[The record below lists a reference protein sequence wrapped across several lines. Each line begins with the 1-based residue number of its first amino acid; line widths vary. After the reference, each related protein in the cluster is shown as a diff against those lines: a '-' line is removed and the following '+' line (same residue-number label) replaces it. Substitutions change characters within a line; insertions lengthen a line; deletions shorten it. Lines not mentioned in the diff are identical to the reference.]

1 MRSAILT
8 MLLLTAVCFAD
19 YGVVGFSLSFK
30 NDSTVAEIIT
40 DGPTD
45 IKTINLT
52 NPDRLI
58 IDLIGGVHRLK
69 TSDLPALPKSIVV
82 EMRSAQYQAKP
93 TPITRIVLV
102 LAEPISDTRIENGP
116 RGGKV
121 MIPSARY
128 PSFSH
133 WSVGRDTP
141 GAVPPSEKPVAKP
154 SEPTPDRTLESIEAR
169 AETVATQ
176 TKPQSD
182 SVLTELKHIDAKG
195 REMTFVRP
203 IVSYMGKEFRDPFI
217 VAEPRKEREFGA
229 EAVPD
234 VDDLTLVGV
243 VKSDN
248 GNYLAILQDRNSW
261 GYILG
266 VGDTVSD
273 GKVSAV
279 TDSTVRF
286 DVEEFGVIRPVSLE
300 LIKEN

>member
-8 MLLLTAVCFAD
+8 ILFLTAVCFAD
-19 YGVVGFSLSFK
+19 YGVIGFSLSFK
-30 NDSTVAEIIT
+30 NDSTVAEVIT

-45 IKTINLT
+45 IKTINLI

-102 LAEPISDTRIENGP
+102 LAEPIAASRIENGP

-121 MIPSARY
+121 VIPSAGY
-128 PSFSH
+128 PTFSH

-141 GAVPPSEKPVAKP
+141 GAVPPSEKPISTTP
-154 SEPTPDRTLESIEAR
+154 EPTPEKTVEAIEAR
-169 AETVATQ
+169 AETLATQ
-176 TKPQSD
+176 TEAKSD
-182 SVLTELKHIDAKG
+182 SVLTELKHVDAKG

-203 IVSYMGKEFRDPFI
+203 VVSYMGKEFRDPFI

-234 VDDLTLVGV
+234 VDDLTLVGI
-243 VKSDN
+243 VKANS

-273 GKVSAV
+273 GKVGAV
-279 TDSTVRF
+279 TDSTVSF
-286 DVEEFGVIRPVSLE
+286 NVEEFGVIRPVTLE